1 MKRCV
6 ATAHYWTERYQSA
19 APIKA
24 PAADAGAGPQSVRT
38 RPSPLGRRHSDSAP
52 RFRGGRYRCS
62 GFRKMDVFKL
72 AFETTVVGVL
82 AFLWLG
88 MAIDL
93 VYPPFFAKTVPEV
106 LGKNDALLGV
116 GILSLAYCIGSAIVP
131 ISGQLVND
139 EHWPVP
145 EDAIRCLVLE
155 NQNQRLDGIEQTALL
170 KPYEPG
176 DDFDVCH
183 RAFFERFREKDP
195 ETNQRIVTRR
205 TLWAGVL
212 KTFERRDAEH
222 KAQDAKRE
230 RENDRKLDNILTK
243 FLLIETKIL
252 NQESEKTDRL
262 KLLHERIVVLRG
274 AVFSGVS
281 LFLICLFGSIAP
293 RNGNSFPWKR
303 RLWGTLL
310 AMALAL
316 SYGGWMWSEVIYYQ
330 QLFSSY
336 AVMERNPS
344 PAIPK

>member
-1 MKRCV
+1 
-6 ATAHYWTERYQSA
+6 
-19 APIKA
+19 
-24 PAADAGAGPQSVRT
+24 
-38 RPSPLGRRHSDSAP
+38 
-52 RFRGGRYRCS
+52 
-62 GFRKMDVFKL
+62 MDVFKL
-72 AFETTVVGVL
+72 AFETTIVGLL

-88 MAIDL
+88 MAVDL
-93 VYPPFFAKTVPEV
+93 VYPRFFAEIVPDARGD
-106 LGKNDALLGV
+106 GKNDTLLGL

-131 ISGQLVND
+131 ISGQLLND

-155 NQNQRLDGIEQTALL
+155 EQSQRLDGIKQIELL

-195 ETNQRIVTRR
+195 ETNQRVVTKR
-205 TLWAGVL
+205 TIWAGVL
-212 KTFERRDAEH
+212 KTFERRDAKR

-230 RENDRKLDNILTK
+230 RENDGKLDNILTK

-252 NQESEKTDRL
+252 NQETEKTDRL

-310 AMALAL
+310 AMALTLFSVVNGLEDLSHFQVSDIPALEGLLGVITLFGGFLVYYGVKERPYLGRRIVLVAGFFAAL
-316 SYGGWMWSEVIYYQ
+316 SYGGWMWSEVIYDQ
-330 QLFSSY
+330 QLISSY

-344 PAIPK
+344 PAVPK

>member
-1 MKRCV
+1 
-6 ATAHYWTERYQSA
+6 
-19 APIKA
+19 
-24 PAADAGAGPQSVRT
+24 
-38 RPSPLGRRHSDSAP
+38 
-52 RFRGGRYRCS
+52 
-62 GFRKMDVFKL
+62 MDVFKL

-88 MAIDL
+88 IAIDL
-93 VYPPFFAKTVPEV
+93 VYPPFFVKIVPEA

-155 NQNQRLDGIEQTALL
+155 NQNQRLDGIGQTALL

-195 ETNQRIVTRR
+195 ETKQRIVTRR
-205 TLWAGVL
+205 TIWAGVR
-212 KTFERRDAEH
+212 KTFERRDKER
-222 KAQDAKRE
+222 KLQDAKRE
-230 RENDRKLDNILTK
+230 RENGRKLDNILTK
-243 FLLIETKIL
+243 FQLIETKIL
-252 NQESEKTDRL
+252 NQETEKTDRL

-274 AVFSGVS
+274 AVFSGIS
-281 LFLICLFGSIAP
+281 LFLICLFGTIAP

-310 AMALAL
+310 AIALTLFSIVNGLEDLRHFQISDIPVLESLLGVITLFGGFLVYYGVKERPYLGKRIVLVAGFFAAL
-316 SYGGWMWSEVIYYQ
+316 SYGGWMWSEAIYDQQVI
-330 QLFSSY
+330 SSY
-336 AVMERNPS
+336 AVMERGPS
-344 PAIPK
+344 PAISK

>member
-1 MKRCV
+1 
-6 ATAHYWTERYQSA
+6 
-19 APIKA
+19 
-24 PAADAGAGPQSVRT
+24 
-38 RPSPLGRRHSDSAP
+38 
-52 RFRGGRYRCS
+52 
-62 GFRKMDVFKL
+62 MDVFKL

-88 MAIDL
+88 IAVDL

-106 LGKNDALLGV
+106 LGKNDAVLGAA
-116 GILSLAYCIGSAIVP
+116 ILSLAYCIGSAIVP

-155 NQNQRLDGIEQTALL
+155 DQSHLLGGIGQAELL

-195 ETNQRIVTRR
+195 ETNQRIVTRH
-205 TLWAGVL
+205 TIWAGVR
-212 KTFERRDAEH
+212 KTFERRGAEH
-222 KAQDAKRE
+222 KAQDAKTE

-243 FLLIETKIL
+243 FQLIETEIL
-252 NQESEKTDRL
+252 NQGAEKTDRL

-274 AVFSGVS
+274 AVFSGIS
-281 LFLICLFGSIAP
+281 LFLICLFGTIAP

-303 RLWGTLL
+303 RIWGTLL
-310 AMALAL
+310 AIILTLLSVYNGLQDLKHFQISDIPVLESLLGVITIFGGFLVYYGVKERPYLGKRIVLVAGFFAAL
-316 SYGGWMWSEVIYYQ
+316 SYGGWMWTETIYDQQVI
-330 QLFSSY
+330 SSY
-336 AVMERNPS
+336 AVMERGPS
-344 PAIPK
+344 PAVSK